1 MEDPIQNDDYN
12 CGIFVCKFVS
22 MLLEGVEIKKD
33 SFHQVN
39 DIDEYRANLFWINII
54 TLKFTKFTITST
66 KRFSFY

>member
-12 CGIFVCKFVS
+12 CVIFACKFVS

-39 DIDEYRANLFWINII
+39 DKDEYRANF
-54 TLKFTKFTITST
+54 F
-66 KRFSFY
+66 